1 MQVEPGAPRQPTLHL
16 GVLMSAVVIDAQMDV
31 QTFGHT
37 PVNLL
42 QEGEELLVR

>member
-1 MQVEPGAPRQPTLHL
+1 
-16 GVLMSAVVIDAQMDV
+16 MSAVVIDAQMDV